1 MMKKLMLGVI
11 ALGLAGI
18 MAGCG
23 AGKPRLHLYTWAD
36 YVDPALVKKFEKEF
50 GCRVVIDTFDSNEA
64 MYAKLQAGA
73 TGYDLIIPSSYMI
86 KTMHRQGM
94 LLPIDKSLIPNLAYI
109 DAEHLTHVI
118 DKEMDHSVPYMIGH
132 TGIAYLGSRVDDV
145 EPSWAVFD
153 REDLR
158 GRVTLLNDMRE
169 TIGAALKFLG
179 YSINSVN
186 EQELAEA
193 RDVVIRWKRNIA
205 KFDNEQ
211 YKVGLASGAFLLV
224 QGYSGDIAQVM
235 EDNEDIVFVSPREGT
250 SIFSDDFVIPA
261 TAQQVELAHAYIN
274 FMHDPENAAAN
285 IEYIAYL
292 CPNTGAYD
300 LLSDEIK
307 EDPTVFMDPEIRNKS
322 EFIDD
327 VGDALA
333 LYSRMWDQIKA
344 AE

>member
-1 MMKKLMLGVI
+1 MTKKLMLGVI

-18 MAGCG
+18 VSGCG

-36 YVDPALVKKFEKEF
+36 YVDPALVKQFEKEF
-50 GCRVVIDTFDSNEA
+50 NCRVVIDTFDSNEA
-64 MYAKLQAGA
+64 MFAKLQAGA

-86 KTMHRQGM
+86 ITMNRQGM
-94 LLPIDKSLIPNLAYI
+94 LQPINKELIPNLKYV
-109 DAEHLTHVI
+109 DPDHLKYAK
-118 DKEMDHSVPYMIGH
+118 DKDMDHSVPYMVGH
-132 TGIAYLGSRVDDV
+132 TGIAYLESRVENV
-145 EPSWAVFD
+145 EPSWAMFD

-158 GRVTLLNDMRE
+158 GRITLLNDMRE

-179 YSINSVN
+179 YSLNTTN
-186 EQELAEA
+186 ENELAEA

-224 QGYSGDIAQVM
+224 QGYSGDIVQVM
-235 EDNEDIVFVSPREGT
+235 EDNEDIVFVTPQEGT
-250 SIFSDDFVIPA
+250 STFSDDFVIPN
-261 TAQQVELAHAYIN
+261 TAKQVELAHAYIN

-292 CPNTGAYD
+292 CPNIGAYE

-307 EDPTVFMDPEIRNKS
+307 EDPTIFMDPEIRARS

-327 VGDALA
+327 VGEALA
-333 LYSRMWDQIKA
+333 LYTRMWDEIKA
-344 AE
+344 AD